1 MTVPDTTTPFTVLR
15 GRPDE
20 AETEAIG
27 RALAVVIAE
36 AADAASASAGSD
48 PREINRMRART
59 TSRGT
64 WGTPAEQ
71 LAGHRNATGTFNPTG
86 FRV

>member
-1 MTVPDTTTPFTVLR
+1 MTVPDTTPFTVLK

-27 RALAVVIAE
+27 RALAVLLAE
-36 AADAASASAGSD
+36 AADAASTSAGSD

-59 TSRGT
+59 SSRGT

-71 LAGHRNATGTFNPTG
+71 LAGRRNATGTFNPTG